1 MYTKVPRPITYKPI
15 RCTRGT
21 PKVCDTP
28 WITPPRKQ
36 GQTCDLGS
44 NECTKGTPGVQCDPA
59 RCVARQGYIIGT
71 QTGSDMRS
79 VVTNNVQKVHLVYNA
94 TQQRCMG
101 EVHYRYTF
109 LCISS
114 ERDQSN

>member
-1 MYTKVPRPITYKPI
+1 MYT
-15 RCTRGT
+15 GT
-21 PKVCDTP
+21 LKVCDTP

-94 TQQRCMG
+94 TQQRCMERYIIG
-101 EVHYRYTF
+101 TLFFVYHQNAIKAINKQEVH
-109 LCISS
+109 IWSG
-114 ERDQSN
+114 QSI